1 MRNTALINTLR
12 TFSKQE
18 IKEFGLFIQSPFNN
32 TNQSVIKMYRQ
43 IKILYPD
50 FDEKYLDKILLFKK
64 SFGKIKY
71 DDGFMR
77 MTVFRLMELAKEF
90 LVHVNLQRNNL
101 LKETLLMDEL
111 NNRELNELLIKNI
124 QALDKKI
131 DKQKVKEADT
141 YFAKYKIEYFRN
153 DIKSRDTKMIT
164 YKDKLNKD
172 LMLEQKNLNT
182 FFFMSSLKF
191 FQYFLNQKSFVVNTE
206 GYPDFINSI
215 LEYLK
220 NNKDYLNV
228 PAIKLYYYMT
238 LLLLTE
244 DDKYFFKLKKF
255 LFEDIDVLSYFEKF
269 NLIANLRNYAQ
280 RKFTEGHN
288 EFKASVIEIIKFS
301 IKKNIL
307 TTAERGKYIS
317 EMRFMVIV
325 WTGIQ
330 TNELDW
336 IDKFIKEYIT
346 KIEPDK
352 RQYVFAYNKAVLEF
366 TKNNYTEALEI
377 LGKSGSIKNAFYK
390 AATKQLSLKIYYE
403 LKWFAPAY
411 DLLDSYKHFIKTD
424 KLLPEMYI
432 TNSNLFI
439 KYYSKLLKI
448 IESRGENKFVISK
461 LISELKLT
469 SLDWLLKKAEELQN
483 KSG

>member
-1 MRNTALINTLR
+1 
-12 TFSKQE
+12 
-18 IKEFGLFIQSPFNN
+18 
-32 TNQSVIKMYRQ
+32 MYRQ

-90 LVHVNLQRNNL
+90 LVHINLQRNNL

-244 DDKYFFKLKKF
+244 DDKYF
-255 LFEDIDVLSYFEKF
+255 LS
-269 NLIANLRNYAQ
+269 LRN
-280 RKFTEGHN
+280 F
-288 EFKASVIEIIKFS
+288 F
-301 IKKNIL
+301 
-307 TTAERGKYIS
+307 
-317 EMRFMVIV
+317 
-325 WTGIQ
+325 
-330 TNELDW
+330 
-336 IDKFIKEYIT
+336 
-346 KIEPDK
+346 
-352 RQYVFAYNKAVLEF
+352 
-366 TKNNYTEALEI
+366 
-377 LGKSGSIKNAFYK
+377 
-390 AATKQLSLKIYYE
+390 
-403 LKWFAPAY
+403 
-411 DLLDSYKHFIKTD
+411 
-424 KLLPEMYI
+424 
-432 TNSNLFI
+432 
-439 KYYSKLLKI
+439 
-448 IESRGENKFVISK
+448 
-461 LISELKLT
+461 
-469 SLDWLLKKAEELQN
+469 
-483 KSG
+483 